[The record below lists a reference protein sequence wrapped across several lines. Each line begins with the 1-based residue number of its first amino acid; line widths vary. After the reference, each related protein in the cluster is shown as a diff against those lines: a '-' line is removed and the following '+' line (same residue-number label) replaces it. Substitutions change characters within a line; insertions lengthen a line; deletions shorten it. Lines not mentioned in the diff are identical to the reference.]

1 MALVAYPYRVKH
13 NGIEYAPNAPI
24 EVEDAEAHIGV
35 GAKLIASTS
44 TESETPAKKPRKR
57 KTGGD

>member
-1 MALVAYPYRVKH
+1 MALVAYPYHVKH

-24 EVEDAEAHIGV
+24 EVDDAEAHVSV
-35 GAKLIASTS
+35 GARLIAPTS
-44 TESETPAKKPRKR
+44 TESETTAKKPRKR